1 MSVIRNWYFNLEDV
15 SQIAIGSFALAVPIS
30 FSEEAWRLS
39 ETLPTFNLIIVFVIS
54 IGFLALFT
62 YQSIFQANLKHRY
75 PVFLFR
81 IIAAY
86 IIAAMV
92 VALVLWSLDKF
103 PIVTETAIAL
113 KRLIII
119 TMPASMGAIIVDALD
134 KE

>member
-1 MSVIRNWYFNLEDV
+1 MSIVRNWYFNLEDA

-39 ETLPTFNLIIVFVIS
+39 ETLPIFNLVIIFMIS
-54 IGFLALFT
+54 IGFLAMFT
-62 YQSIFQANLKHRY
+62 YGSVFQANIKHRY

-81 IIAAY
+81 IIVAY
-86 IIAAMV
+86 VIAVLV

-103 PIVTETAIAL
+103 PILADTITAI
-113 KRLIII
+113 KRLIVIA
-119 TMPASMGAIIVDALD
+119 MPASMGAIIVDALD